1 MSASAP
7 PGTSERFLPRPRRR
21 VHPFT
26 IGAVVLLL
34 LGGGCYAWMHRMTT
48 YRVHAYKPAEE
59 VRRGDPE
66 ELRMRLSAFPDPAA
80 NIELEWYSYDNKV
93 INRPPYKLFIRIE
106 PRVPDL
112 QRVMVDEVRIQSSLG
127 RVHEFADTIRWP
139 VAIPIDHEEGYG
151 TALLEPAFMF
161 GYGEGEEITTRI
173 RLRMVTTSGERSVVL
188 ETRWLPV
195 RVTRFTSVV

>member
-7 PGTSERFLPRPRRR
+7 PGPPGRFEPRPRRR

-34 LGGGCYAWMHRMTT
+34 LGGGCYAWMHSMTT
-48 YRVHAYKPAEE
+48 YRVYTYKPAEE
-59 VRRGDPE
+59 VRRGDAD
-66 ELRMRLSAFPDPAA
+66 ELRMRFSAFPDPAA
-80 NIELEWYSYDNKV
+80 NIELEWNTYDNLE
-93 INRPPYKLFIRIE
+93 INSPPYKLFIRIE
-106 PRVPDL
+106 PRVPGL

-127 RVHEFADTIRWP
+127 RVYAFSDTLRWP
-139 VAIPIDHEEGYG
+139 VAIPIDHEEGHG

-161 GYGEGEEITTRI
+161 GYGEGEQITTRI
-173 RLRMVTTSGERSVVL
+173 HLRMVTSSGERVVVM

-195 RVTRFTSVV
+195 RVTRFTSIV